1 MHGLVEAYTK
11 DQGNGESTESVMDNL
26 MGLLRIHVNR
36 GVNLAV
42 RDARSSDPYVVVKMG
57 KQRLKTRMIKR
68 DVNPEW
74 NDELT
79 LSVTDPN
86 IPITLTVY
94 DHDTFTFDDK
104 MGNAEF
110 EVKSYIE
117 ALKKYTNLQEI
128 PNGTVLARLQPTSS
142 NCLAEESLIYLKD
155 RKILQDLVIRLENV
169 ECGEVEIQLEWIHF
183 PGSKTFS
190 SQ

>member
-1 MHGLVEAYTK
+1 
-11 DQGNGESTESVMDNL
+11 MDNL

-57 KQRLKTRMIKR
+57 KQRLKTRMKKR

-104 MGNAEF
+104 MGKAEF

-117 ALKKYTNLQEI
+117 ALKKHTNLQEI
-128 PNGTVLARLQPTSS
+128 PNETVLARLQPTSS

-155 RKILQDLVIRLENV
+155 GKILQDLVIRLENM